1 MPGSRAQARAN
12 TSWIDAFLV
21 DRDPRSDEKVYFL
34 YRVLD
39 LLGETCHHADM
50 HGMARND
57 LEQAL
62 SALGANLDARGLRFD
77 VVLVGGANLLLRG
90 VIERP
95 TRDGDLLGQRLD
107 SGDVVAMDE
116 LPPDLARAVADVAL
130 AYGLAPDWLNTGPA
144 SLVALG
150 LPPGFASR
158 LSCRTFGGLSIWS
171 AGRYDMVCFKLYAAA
186 DHWPSQDRHLAD
198 LMAMRP
204 TREELV
210 SAARWA
216 RTHDPSPAFRS
227 MLVGVLA
234 TLGVE
239 DADAAID

>member
-1 MPGSRAQARAN
+1 
-12 TSWIDAFLV
+12 
-21 DRDPRSDEKVYFL
+21 
-34 YRVLD
+34 
-39 LLGETCHHADM
+39 
-50 HGMARND
+50 MARSE

-62 SALGANLDARGLRFD
+62 AALGANLDARGLRFD

-95 TRDGDLLGQRLD
+95 TKDGDLIGQRLD
-107 SGDVVAMDE
+107 SGDVAAMRE

-130 AYGLAPDWLNTGPA
+130 AYGLAPDWLNAGPE
-144 SLVALG
+144 SLIELG
-150 LPPGFASR
+150 PPPGFPSR
-158 LSCRTFGGLSIWS
+158 LTCRTFGGLGVWS
-171 AGRYDMVCFKLYAAA
+171 AGPYDMICFKLYAAA
-186 DHWPSQDRHLAD
+186 DHWPAQDRHLAD
-198 LMAMRP
+198 LQALRP

-234 TLGVE
+234 SLGVE
-239 DADAAID
+239 GADAAVD